1 MHRKKILALSLV
13 LALSLALCAC
23 GESGGNDT
31 ADQAGPLSGGTWT
44 EQPDGSTDPMEY
56 MTTIL
61 QDDIPEDWTLPEDV
75 SIGSQTRVEIQGD
88 KILYGE
94 TIDGGLIQDLTVAQ
108 YADGSLT
115 TLYHFDGGVV
125 RSWQLFFSPDGSKIV
140 LAWAPSAEETDQ
152 WNLSVVD
159 LSTGEASMVD
169 LPEMTFP
176 VTITNEE
183 TGETSEETK
192 NAELLLVKW
201 QDDSNLVVLGSLQ
214 NYSTTQAPYIW
225 LYTLRWE
232 NKPPDRGTL
241 GPGFFGGWGRVQP
254 WAASWVAPWA
264 SQAARREASWGWG
277 CLGSSR
283 VRGRRRERSNSVSRV
298 FFTRRWLAPA
308 PLAVSRV
315 SRANR

>member
-1 MHRKKILALSLV
+1 MHRKRILALSLV

-125 RSWQLFFSPDGSKIV
+125 RSWQQFFSPDGSKIV

-225 LYTLRWE
+225 LYTL
-232 NKPPDRGTL
+232 P
-241 GPGFFGGWGRVQP
+241 
-254 WAASWVAPWA
+254 
-264 SQAARREASWGWG
+264 
-277 CLGSSR
+277 
-283 VRGRRRERSNSVSRV
+283 
-298 FFTRRWLAPA
+298 
-308 PLAVSRV
+308 
-315 SRANR
+315 

>member
-75 SIGSQTRVEIQGD
+75 TIGSQTRVEIQGD

-125 RSWQLFFSPDGSKIV
+125 RSWQQFFSPDGSKIV
-140 LAWAPSAEETDQ
+140 LAWAPSAE
-152 WNLSVVD
+152 
-159 LSTGEASMVD
+159 VD

-225 LYTLRWE
+225 LYTL
-232 NKPPDRGTL
+232 P
-241 GPGFFGGWGRVQP
+241 
-254 WAASWVAPWA
+254 
-264 SQAARREASWGWG
+264 
-277 CLGSSR
+277 
-283 VRGRRRERSNSVSRV
+283 
-298 FFTRRWLAPA
+298 
-308 PLAVSRV
+308 
-315 SRANR
+315 

>member
-75 SIGSQTRVEIQGD
+75 TIGSQTRVEIQGD

-125 RSWQLFFSPDGSKIV
+125 RSWQQFFSPDGSKIV
-140 LAWAPSAEETDQ
+140 LAWAPSAEEIDQ

-192 NAELLLVKW
+192 NAELLLVMW

-225 LYTLRWE
+225 LYTL
-232 NKPPDRGTL
+232 P
-241 GPGFFGGWGRVQP
+241 
-254 WAASWVAPWA
+254 
-264 SQAARREASWGWG
+264 
-277 CLGSSR
+277 
-283 VRGRRRERSNSVSRV
+283 
-298 FFTRRWLAPA
+298 
-308 PLAVSRV
+308 
-315 SRANR
+315 